1 MEKKSYNLKGVKL
14 LITEDEADNYKLLS
28 SILQPYEPEI
38 FWAKNGKEALD
49 FIKSSDMTENIIILM
64 DIKMPVMDGYEA
76 NREIKK
82 MNNKV
87 PVIAVTAYAHDS
99 DRQKMEQEKFDDYI
113 SKPIKPNVLLDVIS
127 RHIRNNANND

>member
-1 MEKKSYNLKGVKL
+1 
-14 LITEDEADNYKLLS
+14 
-28 SILQPYEPEI
+28 
-38 FWAKNGKEALD
+38 
-49 FIKSSDMTENIIILM
+49 M
-64 DIKMPVMDGYEA
+64 DIKMPIMDGYEA

-99 DRQKMEQEKFDDYI
+99 DRQKMELEKFDDYI